1 MARSREY
8 KVGAFVLAGMLAI
21 AGVVFMIGEERQLF
35 KKKVVYE
42 TAFTDVAGLGAGS
55 PVRMGGVDIGR
66 VVKVGY
72 SGETADRKI
81 HVKFS
86 VLSDQ
91 WQRIKQDSVA
101 TVEGKGLLGDKMLV
115 ISIGSAEKSSMQP
128 GSSIGSR
135 DAEDLGAMIGKF
147 AGLPA
152 KAEKVMDNLERVT
165 GTLADENLNRDLK
178 GMASSMNAVLGSL
191 ERKEG
196 YVGKVLS
203 DPHEAERLSQV
214 VSNLERVTSEL
225 EGTVQGVNQVIGRV
239 RTGPGLLHEVV
250 YGEDSSKAVA
260 QFGGAADE
268 LRLTLKGIREG
279 NGFAK
284 GLLYGGDEATQA
296 LVQNINAMSGDLR
309 QIIADVRAG
318 KGTLGALMVDPSVYE
333 DLKVLLGNVER
344 NKALRALVRYSIRRD
359 EGSGAT
365 VRDNVAAPAATA
377 RPAGGGIS
385 AGLASEP
392 GPSSP

>member
-21 AGVVFMIGEERQLF
+21 SGVVFMIGEERQLF

-42 TAFTDVAGLGAGS
+42 TAFTDVVGLGAGS

-66 VVKVGY
+66 VTKVGY
-72 SGETADRKI
+72 SGESADRKI

-101 TVEGKGLLGDKMLV
+101 TIEGKGLLGDKMLV
-115 ISIGSAEKSSMQP
+115 ISIGTADKSSMQP

-135 DAEDLGAMIGKF
+135 EAEDMGAMIAKF

-152 KAEKVMDNLERVT
+152 KADKVMQNLERLT
-165 GTLADENLNRDLK
+165 GTLADERLNEDLK
-178 GMASSMNAVLGSL
+178 GMASSLNAVLGSV

-203 DPHEAERLSQV
+203 DPREAERLSQV
-214 VSNLERVTSEL
+214 VSNLERVTGQL
-225 EGTVQGVNQVIGRV
+225 DGTVQGVNQVIARI

-260 QFGGAADE
+260 QFGGAAEE
-268 LRLTLKGIREG
+268 LRLTLKGVREG
-279 NGFAK
+279 NGVAK
-284 GLLYGGDEATQA
+284 SLIYGDDSSQA
-296 LVQNINAMSGDLR
+296 VMQNLNAMSGDLR
-309 QIIADVRAG
+309 QIVADVRAG

-359 EGSGAT
+359 ESSGVT

-377 RPAGGGIS
+377 HPSGGGIS
-385 AGLASEP
+385 GGLASEP
-392 GPSSP
+392 APSTP

>member
-21 AGVVFMIGEERQLF
+21 SGIVFMIGEERQLF

-72 SGETADRKI
+72 SGESADRKI

-101 TVEGKGLLGDKMLV
+101 SVESKGLLGDKMLV
-115 ISIGSAEKSSMQP
+115 ISIGTADKSSMQP

-135 DAEDLGAMIGKF
+135 EAEDLSTMIAKF

-165 GTLADENLNRDLK
+165 DTLADENLNRDLK

-203 DPHEAERLSQV
+203 DPHEAERISQM

-268 LRLTLKGIREG
+268 LRVTLKGIREG
-279 NGFAK
+279 NGLARSII
-284 GLLYGGDEATQA
+284 YGDDASQATM
-296 LVQNINAMSGDLR
+296 QNLNAMSGDLR
-309 QIIADVRAG
+309 QIVADIRAG

-392 GPSSP
+392 APTTP